1 MLKQHQS
8 TDINYT
14 LDKLFR
20 LQRLGIKVGL
30 EHTYE
35 LLKRC
40 GNPQNDLKTI
50 HIAGTNGKGSTSVM
64 LQSIL
69 RKAGLKV
76 GLYTSPHLVSFNERI
91 RINGAPV
98 SNSFIMD
105 FMKKIND
112 DIDEIKSTFF
122 ETTTV
127 LALYYFYYEK
137 VDVAVI
143 ETGLGGKLDSTNVV
157 KPDLTIITPI
167 DIDHQNILGYNIKEI
182 ASEKAGIIKKNTPV
196 ITSAQHKE
204 VMEILSNR
212 AKSLNTKI
220 IMSRNP
226 EKIIVDLFSTRFVL
240 DNKIFSIPLLG
251 KHQAENAA
259 LAIKAARVF
268 NSKLNYNIISDGL
281 NNTIWPGRFQL
292 LDKKLPIFYDVAHNQ
307 AGINSIRNTLK
318 YLNAHT
324 TVGLIILKDDKDID
338 SIAHCLNGLFNELI
352 VSTVPNSQ
360 LMGINE
366 LFQYLKHNNIKCKM
380 VDPIEKAFKY
390 ITNQADAGVTGIIF
404 GSHYAAKSIYK
415 FFGIN
420 FDNVSI

>member
-127 LALYYFYYEK
+127 LALYYFYY
-137 VDVAVI
+137 
-143 ETGLGGKLDSTNVV
+143 
-157 KPDLTIITPI
+157 
-167 DIDHQNILGYNIKEI
+167 
-182 ASEKAGIIKKNTPV
+182 
-196 ITSAQHKE
+196 
-204 VMEILSNR
+204 
-212 AKSLNTKI
+212 
-220 IMSRNP
+220 
-226 EKIIVDLFSTRFVL
+226 
-240 DNKIFSIPLLG
+240 
-251 KHQAENAA
+251 
-259 LAIKAARVF
+259 
-268 NSKLNYNIISDGL
+268 
-281 NNTIWPGRFQL
+281 
-292 LDKKLPIFYDVAHNQ
+292 
-307 AGINSIRNTLK
+307 
-318 YLNAHT
+318 
-324 TVGLIILKDDKDID
+324 
-338 SIAHCLNGLFNELI
+338 
-352 VSTVPNSQ
+352 
-360 LMGINE
+360 
-366 LFQYLKHNNIKCKM
+366 
-380 VDPIEKAFKY
+380 
-390 ITNQADAGVTGIIF
+390 
-404 GSHYAAKSIYK
+404 
-415 FFGIN
+415 
-420 FDNVSI
+420 

>member
-1 MLKQHQS
+1 M
-8 TDINYT
+8 
-14 LDKLFR
+14 
-20 LQRLGIKVGL
+20 
-30 EHTYE
+30 
-35 LLKRC
+35 
-40 GNPQNDLKTI
+40 
-50 HIAGTNGKGSTSVM
+50 
-64 LQSIL
+64 
-69 RKAGLKV
+69 
-76 GLYTSPHLVSFNERI
+76 
-91 RINGAPV
+91 
-98 SNSFIMD
+98 
-105 FMKKIND
+105 
-112 DIDEIKSTFF
+112 
-122 ETTTV
+122 
-127 LALYYFYYEK
+127 
-137 VDVAVI
+137 
-143 ETGLGGKLDSTNVV
+143 DSTNVI
-157 KPDLTIITPI
+157 KPDLIVITSI
-167 DIDHQNILGYNIKEI
+167 SMDHMEILGNTIEKI
-182 ASEKAGIIKKNTPV
+182 AEEKAGIIKENIPV
-196 ITSAQHKE
+196 ITVTQSKTVQKILCDKAQEKNTSIT
-204 VMEILSNR
+204 V
-212 AKSLNTKI
+212 AKSPSKI
-220 IMSRNP
+220 QLRIDCTEFCYDGTDYRTSLVG
-226 EKIIVDLFSTRFVL
+226 E
-240 DNKIFSIPLLG
+240 
-251 KHQAENAA
+251 HQAENAA

-268 NSKLNYNIISDGL
+268 EPKLNYNIISDGL

>member
-40 GNPQNDLKTI
+40 GNPQNDLKII
-50 HIAGTNGKGSTSVM
+50 HIAGTNGKGSTSAM

-105 FMKKIND
+105 FMKKLND

-122 ETTTV
+122 ETTTA

-157 KPDLTIITPI
+157 KPDLTIITHI
-167 DIDHQNILGYNIKEI
+167 DIDHQNILGHTIKEI

-196 ITSAQHKE
+196 ISSHQHKK
-204 VMEILSNR
+204 VMKILSAR
-212 AKSLNTKI
+212 AKSINAKI
-220 IMSRNP
+220 IISQKP
-226 EKIIVDLFSTRFVL
+226 EKITIDYFSTRFNIN
-240 DNKIFSIPLLG
+240 NKIYSIPLLG
-251 KHQAENAA
+251 EHQADNAA
-259 LAIKAARVF
+259 LAIQAVRIFKP
-268 NSKLNYNIISDGL
+268 KLNYNIISDGL
-281 NNTIWPGRFQL
+281 INTVWPGRFHL

-318 YLNAHT
+318 YLNAHKK
-324 TVGLIILKDDKDID
+324 VGLIILKEDKDID
-338 SIAHCLNGLFNELI
+338 NIAHSLNGLFNELI
-352 VSTVPNSQ
+352 VSTIPDSQ
-360 LMGINE
+360 LMGIQK
-366 LFQYLKHNNIKCKM
+366 LFNYLNKNNIKCKT
-380 VDPIEKAFKY
+380 VNPIEEAFKY
-390 ITNQADAGVTGIIF
+390 MTNQAENGAISIIF